1 MKNRTFLLLIIPVV
15 FGLFALQ
22 TDFIVYKL
30 AVPFTCSLV
39 ILWNFRNNLS
49 TNKDV
54 WFVVAALAFSMLG
67 DYFLSNKRGNEMFF
81 VYGIAAYWG
90 AHLGY
95 SWYAFKNGGLHKF
108 ALLLLGL
115 IFVPYYVIFLYP
127 AIADPVLSGSV
138 FLYLGIS
145 VVALALA
152 FGIKQNFSP
161 KLFYVIGIVLIVIS
175 DTFISFNEFL
185 RFRTFNV
192 LVLPTYYLA
201 HITITISLILRTNKK
216 LSQI

>member
-1 MKNRTFLLLIIPVV
+1 LKNRFYLFLFIPVV
-15 FGLFALQ
+15 FGLLALQ

-30 AVPFTCSLV
+30 AVPFTCSLI
-39 ILWNFRNNLS
+39 ILWNFRKNIGENRA
-49 TNKDV
+49 V

-95 SWYAFKNGGLHKF
+95 SLYAFKNGGLHKR

-115 IFVPYYVIFLYP
+115 VFVPYYVVFLYP

-138 FLYLGIS
+138 FFYLGIS

-152 FGIKQNFSP
+152 FGMTKPFPQKI
-161 KLFYVIGIVLIVIS
+161 FYIIGIALIVVS

-185 RFRTFNV
+185 QFRTFNE
-192 LVLPTYYLA
+192 LILPTYYLA
-201 HITITISLILRTNKK
+201 HLSITISLLIRK
-216 LSQI
+216 SSPS